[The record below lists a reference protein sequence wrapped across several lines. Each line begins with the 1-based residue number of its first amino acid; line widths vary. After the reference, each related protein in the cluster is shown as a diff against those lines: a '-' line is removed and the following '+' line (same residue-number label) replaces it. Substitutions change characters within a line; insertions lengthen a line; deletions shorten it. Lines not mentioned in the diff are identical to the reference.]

1 MATWKKVIV
10 SGSSAALSA
19 LTLDTALP
27 VAQGGTGAT
36 SAGAART
43 ALGVDAAGAD
53 NSTAVTL
60 ANTNYLSLSGQ
71 QITGGTVPVGSGG
84 TGATSAPMVGLI
96 TAADAGAAR
105 TALGVDAA
113 GTDNST
119 AVTLGGSLDYI
130 TLSGQAITR
139 NAIDLTADV
148 TGVLPSAN
156 LDADTAHLSGTQTF
170 SGAKTFSA
178 TLVAEGDVDLGNATS
193 DTLSAIGRFDTNLVP
208 SSDSARDLG
217 TTSLYWANAYI
228 DAVTTTG
235 NINAGGMISGSFISS
250 SRDIH
255 IKGMAVSASVASLSA
270 ASGEANESSF
280 KTISVSGQSDIVA
293 DADDDTLT
301 VAAGAGL
308 AITTT
313 AGSDTITFA
322 NDGVLE
328 DLDTLGAA
336 GSDGQFI
343 VATGAGAFAYESANT
358 ARTSLGLGTGDNV
371 THNNMTIDGDLTVNG
386 STTTLAT
393 QNLTVEDRFV
403 FLATGSAAANVDSGL
418 VVQVGANADTGS
430 ALYHDINSSR
440 WAVAKTVKAEAT
452 AVTPLSFVTTITTD
466 TVAPNSDSGSYG
478 VGEMWVETDTQDIF
492 IRTA

>member
-43 ALGVDAAGAD
+43 ALGVDAAG
-53 NSTAVTL
+53 
-60 ANTNYLSLSGQ
+60 
-71 QITGGTVPVGSGG
+71 
-84 TGATSAPMVGLI
+84 
-96 TAADAGAAR
+96 
-105 TALGVDAA
+105 
-113 GTDNST
+113 TDNST
-119 AVTLGGSLDYI
+119 AVTIATGLSTPDYI
-130 TLSGQAITR
+130 TISGQAITPGL
-139 NAIDLTADV
+139 IDLTSDV

-156 LDADTAHLSGTQTF
+156 LDSDTAHLSGDQTF
-170 SGAKTFSA
+170 SGNKTFSA
-178 TLVAEGDVDLGNATS
+178 NLIAQGNVDLGNATG
-193 DTLSAIGRFDTNLVP
+193 DTITATGRFDSNLEP
-208 SSDSARDLG
+208 STDSARDLG

-228 DAVTTTG
+228 DAITTTG

-255 IKGMAVSASVASLSA
+255 IKDLAVSASIASLSA

-280 KTISVSGQSDIVA
+280 KTISVSGQDDVVA
-293 DADDDTLT
+293 DQDDDTLT
-301 VAAGAGL
+301 IAAGAGL

-336 GSDGQFI
+336 SADGEFI
-343 VATGAGAFAYESANT
+343 VATGAGAFAYESGNT
-358 ARTSLGLGTGDNV
+358 ARTSLGLGTGNSPTFAAVDTGQGANELYAMNQAV
-371 THNNMTIDGDLTVNG
+371 RTSDSPTFASLTLSGNLTVEG
-386 STTTLAT
+386 DTTTLT
-393 QNLTVEDRFV
+393 TSNLTVEDRFV
-403 FLATGSAAANVDSGL
+403 FIATGSAAANVDGGI
-418 VVQVGANADTGS
+418 VVQSGSNADTGS
-430 ALYHDINSSR
+430 ALYHDKDSQR
-440 WAVAKTVKAEAT
+440 WAVAKQIKAEAT
-452 AVTPLSFVTTITTD
+452 AVTPLSFVSTVTTNAT
-466 TVAPNSDSGSYG
+466 APGTASGSYG